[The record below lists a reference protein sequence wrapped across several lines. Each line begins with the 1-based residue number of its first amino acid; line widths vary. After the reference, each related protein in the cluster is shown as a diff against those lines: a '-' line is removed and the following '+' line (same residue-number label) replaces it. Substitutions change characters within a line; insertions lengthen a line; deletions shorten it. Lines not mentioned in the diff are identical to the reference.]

1 MLLAALWRDLLV
13 STLLCTAGALL
24 CSCRG
29 GSSASRYPLL
39 CSGAVAAALYWHRD
53 AALRAQ
59 PLLSVALS
67 LLCAL
72 QHAPSRPRYTLLL
85 LLLFANLA
93 VRNALARAGLLLTL
107 F

>member
-29 GSSASRYPLL
+29 GSASRYPLL

-59 PLLSVALS
+59 PLLSLALS

-93 VRNALARAGLLLTL
+93 VRSALARAGLLLTL